1 MPKIKI
7 TDNKQSLSSQLINNN
22 NNKRNMARIPAC
34 PKLKKD
40 DSDSNEMIKIKLM
53 VRIMI
58 MMMMMMIKVMMESDE
73 DDGDNEKGY
82 DDLLCQNANLTYPTL
97 TVYTPGPGFDVMKF
111 N

>member
-1 MPKIKI
+1 
-7 TDNKQSLSSQLINNN
+7 
-22 NNKRNMARIPAC
+22 MARIPAC

-58 MMMMMMIKVMMESDE
+58 MMMMMIKVMRMSMMIMRMIKVMTESDE
-73 DDGDNEKGY
+73 DDGDYEKGY
-82 DDLLCQNANLTYPTL
+82 DDLLYQNANLTYPTL

-111 N
+111 NS

>member
-1 MPKIKI
+1 M
-7 TDNKQSLSSQLINNN
+7 
-22 NNKRNMARIPAC
+22 NMARIPAC

-58 MMMMMMIKVMMESDE
+58 MMMMMIKVMMESDE
-73 DDGDNEKGY
+73 DDGDYEKGY
-82 DDLLCQNANLTYPTL
+82 DDLLYQNANLTYPTL

-111 N
+111 NS